1 MILGHYIP
9 LVEEMYR
16 VGYTKEQILEFLARI
31 NAGSNV
37 IILGEYSNNTTE
49 RAC

>member
-1 MILGHYIP
+1 MVLGHYQP

-16 VGYTKEQILEFLARI
+16 VGYTKEQVLEFLARI
-31 NAGSNV
+31 NAGSGV
-37 IILGEYSNNTTE
+37 INLGEHSNNTTE